1 MLFMG
6 EEWAAGTPWQ
16 FFTDHTDPE
25 LAEAVRRGRRRE
37 FAAHGWREED
47 VPDPQD
53 PATRER
59 SCLDWSEPER
69 EPHAR
74 VLDWYRRLI
83 ALRAEQPD
91 LTDPDLADTRVAYD
105 GTARWLAFRRGDIR
119 VAVNLGTEPAAI
131 PLGNRP
137 ARVLA
142 AWEPVE
148 GPGTNGIL
156 RVPGESSVV
165 LVQE

>member
-16 FFTDHTDPE
+16 YFTDHTDPE

-37 FAAHGWREED
+37 FAEHGWAEAD

-53 PATRER
+53 PATRDR
-59 SCLDWSEPER
+59 SCLDWSEPGR

-74 VLDWYRRLI
+74 VLAWYRRLT
-83 ALRAEQPD
+83 ALRQEQPD
-91 LTDPDLADTRVAYD
+91 LTDPDLADTKVAYD
-105 GTARWLAFRRGDIR
+105 EEARWFAFRRGDVL
-119 VAVNLGTEPAAI
+119 VALNLAETPAEI

-137 ARVLA
+137 VEVLA
-142 AWEPVE
+142 AWEPVTA
-148 GPGTNGIL
+148 PGADGVL
-156 RVPGESSVV
+156 HVPAESCAV
-165 LVQE
+165 LVQH

>member
-1 MLFMG
+1 MAVLHRPHRPAARSG
-6 EEWAAGTPWQ
+6 GTARQAAGVRGAR
-16 FFTDHTDPE
+16 
-25 LAEAVRRGRRRE
+25 LAGGGRAR
-37 FAAHGWREED
+37 
-47 VPDPQD
+47 
-53 PATRER
+53 PAGPGDARA
-59 SCLDWSEPER
+59 LLVDWSEPER

-105 GTARWLAFRRGDIR
+105 GTAGWLAFRRGDIR

-148 GPGTNGIL
+148 GPGANGIL

-165 LVQE
+165 LAQE